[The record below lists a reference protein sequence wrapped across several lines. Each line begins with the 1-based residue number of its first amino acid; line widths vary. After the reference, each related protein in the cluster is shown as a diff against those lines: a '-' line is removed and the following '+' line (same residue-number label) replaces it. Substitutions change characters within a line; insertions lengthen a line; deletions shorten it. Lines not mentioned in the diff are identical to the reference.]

1 MTRPEYVV
9 TREGGPSANGLL
21 DFGPVQGKL
30 HKLEVDKNCH
40 IFYVQIA
47 TGKLA
52 DLTKL
57 AELLNSALEPMAET
71 AKVEEEP
78 KVSVGIPTVVESV
91 QQSPYQRPG
100 WEPLWLLGE
109 LERTLEL
116 SNGGK
121 INLPQFRHHIE
132 SIVRQMKEDI
142 PK

>member
-1 MTRPEYVV
+1 MTPQYVV
-9 TREGGPSANGLL
+9 TKAPGFVLG
-21 DFGPVQGKL
+21 DTFGKL
-30 HKLEVDKNCH
+30 W
-40 IFYVQIA
+40 
-47 TGKLA
+47 KLA
-52 DLTKL
+52 DNKWARDKNLIYYDQIAEGKLEDLAKL
-57 AELLNSALEPMAET
+57 AQEMNQAMEPKAET

-91 QQSPYQRPG
+91 QQSPYLRPG